1 VRRWQRAEKNYEAI
15 GKPERK
21 LTTLPYRHTSF
32 GGWMMK
38 AQQEQKVVTG
48 LRIIRPRRLAPIL
61 IVGFLVCQTI
71 TFDPS
76 VYFQA
81 ELFQIEAT
89 TTAATSNASVA
100 QSIYLVTNHSPS
112 HDYYYSATIPTTL
125 RPAQIAST
133 STETPEIT
141 THDADTSTKIQ
152 GATSKAAASASANG
166 ANTDTN
172 HASNMPCKV
181 SASGNVTITKYSD
194 HFAHF
199 MQQFFRCWSFWRRHP
214 DKTHVFLTTDR
225 TGRHWTSAMQEEF
238 SRGIMRLLPKLGI
251 QSMDTSSII
260 PSTVVADAA
269 TVSDTTS
276 VSVRSIGPLLH
287 PKADHFQAPSIE
299 DMTALRDQV
308 LSALSSKK
316 NDTVSSSGCHASSP
330 RIPRIAVINRRNTR
344 TLLNVHDI
352 VEDLRSHFQLAQDSS
367 TTTTIPEFYFEDA
380 SFEEQV
386 TALSA
391 MDILITPHGAQET
404 GLVFLPKCGGVLEL
418 IPEQYYYPKFFGTLA
433 ASAGL
438 DHSFLYLARN
448 TSDHSFDISR
458 RDVPLCPPVPRIREA
473 VALLTERWQHCCNSM
488 NEQ

>member
-1 VRRWQRAEKNYEAI
+1 
-15 GKPERK
+15 
-21 LTTLPYRHTSF
+21 
-32 GGWMMK
+32 
-38 AQQEQKVVTG
+38 
-48 LRIIRPRRLAPIL
+48 LAPIL

-89 TTAATSNASVA
+89 TTAAASNASVA

-181 SASGNVTITKYSD
+181 SASGNVTITNYADGALVNLRRFMLVDKEAVLMRTNASEPAAYYATCRFVNYKYSD